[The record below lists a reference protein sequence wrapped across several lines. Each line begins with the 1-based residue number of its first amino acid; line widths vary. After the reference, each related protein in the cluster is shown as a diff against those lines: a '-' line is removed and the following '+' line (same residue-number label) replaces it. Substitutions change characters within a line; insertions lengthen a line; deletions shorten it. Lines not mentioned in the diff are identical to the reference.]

1 VRHEKGAH
9 PAYPI
14 QAISPEP
21 LNVHE
26 YERLAEEA
34 LEPGAFGYFAGGAC
48 DEDTLR
54 ENIEAFHRRRLR
66 PRVLIDVTKV
76 STEIDL
82 LGAPVSMPVLVAPL
96 AYQRLAHPEGEIAT
110 SRAAAEAGTIFCLS
124 TLASASPSEIT
135 EGRRWFQLYVFR
147 DRGLTNELLEEVEA
161 AGFEAV
167 VLTVDVPLSGRRER
181 DLRTGFTLPE
191 DIAPNVTRAG
201 TGEPLPPHDAVKLLA
216 RDVSWRDFEVFAE
229 QSSLP
234 VLVKG
239 ILTEEDAL
247 LACESGAA
255 GIVVSNHGGR
265 QLDGVVAS
273 IDALPEVAEAVAGRV
288 PVLLDSGVRRG
299 TDVLKALALGADAT
313 LVGRAAVWGLA
324 VGGERG
330 VVRVL
335 ELLKAEIE
343 LGLILLG
350 CRSPVD
356 VDRAHVL

>member
-1 VRHEKGAH
+1 MAM
-9 PAYPI
+9 
-14 QAISPEP
+14 SPEP
-21 LNVHE
+21 LNVQDF
-26 YERLAEEA
+26 ERLAEDA

-48 DEDTLR
+48 DEDTLH
-54 ENIEAFHRRRLR
+54 ENIEALRRRRLR

-76 STEIDL
+76 STEIEL

-96 AYQRLAHPEGEIAT
+96 AYQRLAHPAGEGAT
-110 SRAAAEAGTIFCLS
+110 SRAAAKAGTIFCLS
-124 TLASASPSEIT
+124 TLASANPAEIT

-167 VLTVDVPLSGRRER
+167 LLTVDVPLSGRRER
-181 DLRTGFTLPE
+181 DLRTGFMLPE

-201 TGEPLPPHDAVKLLA
+201 TGEPLPPHEAVQLLA
-216 RDVSWRDFEVFAE
+216 RDVSWRDLEVFAE
-229 QSSLP
+229 RSNLP

-273 IDALPEVAEAVAGRV
+273 IDALPEVAEAVGGRV
-288 PVLLDSGVRRG
+288 PVLLDGGIRRG

-313 LVGRAAVWGLA
+313 LVGRPAIWGLA
-324 VGGERG
+324 IGGESG

-335 ELLKAEIE
+335 DLLRAEIR
-343 LGLILLG
+343 LGLTLLG
-350 CRSPVD
+350 CRSPAEVE
-356 VDRAHVL
+356 RTHVR

>member
-1 VRHEKGAH
+1 VRDKEGAH
-9 PAYPI
+9 AAYPI

-21 LNVHE
+21 LNVHDF
-26 YERLAEEA
+26 ERLAEEA

-54 ENIEAFHRRRLR
+54 ENIEAFRRRRLR
-66 PRVLIDVTKV
+66 PRVLVDVTQV
-76 STEIDL
+76 STEIEL
-82 LGAPVSMPVLVAPL
+82 LGAPVSMPVLIAPV

-124 TLASASPSEIT
+124 TLASADPAEIT
-135 EGRRWFQLYVFR
+135 QGRRWFQLYVFR
-147 DRGLTNELLEEVEA
+147 DRGLTRELLEGAAA
-161 AGFEAV
+161 AGYEAI

-181 DLRTGFTLPE
+181 DLRTAFTLPD

-201 TGEPLPPHDAVKLLA
+201 AGESIPPHRAVELLA
-216 RDVSWRDFEVFAE
+216 RDVSWRDLELFAE
-229 QSSLP
+229 QSGLP

-255 GIVVSNHGGR
+255 GVVVSNHGGR

-273 IDALPEVAEAVAGRV
+273 VDALPEVSEAVAGRV
-288 PVLLDSGVRRG
+288 PVLLDGGIRRG

-313 LVGRAAVWGLA
+313 LVGRAPLWGLA
-324 VGGERG
+324 ADGERG
-330 VVRVL
+330 VSRIL

-343 LGLILLG
+343 VGLMLLG
-350 CRSPVD
+350 CRSPAEVG
-356 VDRAHVL
+356 RAHVL